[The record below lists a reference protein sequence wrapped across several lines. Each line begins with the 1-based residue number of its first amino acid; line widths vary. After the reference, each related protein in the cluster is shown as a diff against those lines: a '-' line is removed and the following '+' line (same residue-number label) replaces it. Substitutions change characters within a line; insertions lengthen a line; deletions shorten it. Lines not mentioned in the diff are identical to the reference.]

1 MDDQNILSL
10 DSEEALDEV
19 LLLPKAVLYKHST
32 RCGTSARALL
42 EVERFSLGQR
52 EIPVYGIDVIRQ
64 RGISDLVARRLEI
77 GHESPQVIL
86 VRVCDLDIIAVIE
99 HSMFID
105 RKPSLF
111 TVFLTILHEELS
123 LQSYQRYHG

>member
-1 MDDQNILSL
+1 MDDQSILSL

-32 RCGTSARALL
+32 RCGTSVRALL

-86 VRVCDLDIIAVIE
+86 VREGQATWHASHFGVTAAALAAATAERVSD
-99 HSMFID
+99 
-105 RKPSLF
+105 
-111 TVFLTILHEELS
+111 
-123 LQSYQRYHG
+123 